1 VVTNVKRKFKNHLQY
16 GEVAA
21 EMKEH
26 AKTISGSTF
35 MVDKRGDD
43 SSKGRKDRKLISLP
57 DRKRGSKGK

>member
-1 VVTNVKRKFKNHLQY
+1 
-16 GEVAA
+16 
-21 EMKEH
+21 MKEH